1 MALLENAAL
10 AALFGPFGLNDILCH
25 SDGYLVVAKSDEG
38 VLIKVPLAAPGM
50 TLTGDGRLQLTD
62 NTPY

>member
-10 AALFGPFGLNDILCH
+10 AALFGPFGLNDISWH
-25 SDGYLVVAKSDEG
+25 SDGYLVVAKSDGG
-38 VLIKVPLAAPGM
+38 VLIKVLLATPSL

>member
-1 MALLENAAL
+1 MVLLENAAP
-10 AALFGPFGLNDILCH
+10 FGSFGLNDIVCH
-25 SDGYLVVAKSDEG
+25 PDGYLVVAKSDEG
-38 VLIKVPLAAPGM
+38 VLIKVPLATPGL